1 MPKPGSL
8 RTVATQGLLV
18 ILAAKIVSIV
28 LAQAAAILLPLWLDP
43 VQFGILGIVYAF
55 VGAIGLAGDFGL
67 STDLIRRSDDLNV
80 AYETAFSIRTGLG
93 FALLLAAIP
102 AAYLAVVVYQDS
114 RLFLATVLYAVTIP
128 LAAFSLIPRVKATKA
143 LDFPRAV
150 LPDQVGKA
158 VVSGVSIAL
167 VALGFGYFG
176 PIFGGILGTI
186 VGSIL
191 FYKVVPW
198 KPGWR
203 LDPRMARSLV
213 DFSKFVVVASF
224 LAFAVSSLDKLL
236 IGFLLGLT
244 SLGYYLVAFSWAIGL
259 PTSVAAVVS
268 GVAYPIYGRVG
279 PDSPDRLRRAYAE
292 TTRLFAYVGFFVSFG
307 VVALAE
313 PFVGVVLGA
322 RWQPTVLPMRIL
334 AFAGLLVGIAGLSN
348 DLLNALGKSALVAE
362 VQLIALIVIA
372 AGLYFGTTMMGLP
385 GASIAVV
392 VTFGVLAG
400 VSRYLARREL
410 KPTAGLAWRKAFIPP
425 SVAGA
430 ASLGTSFLL
439 GTFLPIGLP
448 GLIFQFFGYA
458 GTYFAAME
466 ILTNGSFLA
475 ELKGVGRLAI
485 GRTRS

>member
-55 VGAIGLAGDFGL
+55 VGAIGLADDFGL

-307 VVALAE
+307 VVA
-313 PFVGVVLGA
+313 
-322 RWQPTVLPMRIL
+322 
-334 AFAGLLVGIAGLSN
+334 FAGLLVGIAGLSN

-458 GTYFAAME
+458 GTYFAAIE

>member
-213 DFSKFVVVASF
+213 
-224 LAFAVSSLDKLL
+224 
-236 IGFLLGLT
+236 
-244 SLGYYLVAFSWAIGL
+244 
-259 PTSVAAVVS
+259 
-268 GVAYPIYGRVG
+268 
-279 PDSPDRLRRAYAE
+279 
-292 TTRLFAYVGFFVSFG
+292 
-307 VVALAE
+307 ALAE

-430 ASLGTSFLL
+430 ASLGASFLL